1 MAITDPRIGKG
12 GKQDHYI
19 RLSVIPGGAPL
30 TQIEKDAIAIRDD
43 MNACVYL
50 LQEIFDY
57 ASWPLIQCTR
67 ANLETQALAGKIH
80 KREHPEKYKK
90 PKRRTVHFVE

>member
-1 MAITDPRIGKG
+1 MAIADPRPGQG
-12 GKQDHYI
+12 GKKDIYI
-19 RLSVIPGGAPL
+19 RLSVAPGEPPL
-30 TQIEKDAIAIRDD
+30 RQIEKDAMAIRDD

-67 ANLETQALAGKIH
+67 SNLEMNALAGKIH

-90 PKRRTVHFVE
+90 PRRRTVHLVE